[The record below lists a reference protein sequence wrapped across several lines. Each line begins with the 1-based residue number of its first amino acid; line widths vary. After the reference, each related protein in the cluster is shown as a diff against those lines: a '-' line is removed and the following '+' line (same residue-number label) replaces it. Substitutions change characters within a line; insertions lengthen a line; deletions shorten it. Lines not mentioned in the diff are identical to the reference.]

1 MPPGTQCFLY
11 FIAIFCWLISLLGLK
26 GLPLK
31 SRRLRSALS
40 SRARLE
46 NIRKANPAQQE
57 PVLRGDGRSCAG

>member
-31 SRRLRSALS
+31 QEAEVS
-40 SRARLE
+40 
-46 NIRKANPAQQE
+46 PQQ
-57 PVLRGDGRSCAG
+57 